1 MSVKVSLETPLNIF
15 SLRFTDLQQAQ
26 YSSCFVS
33 TGNLDGHESF
43 EDGEKGRT
51 RLGELFTSSL
61 KQPCWREIRQHSLV
75 KVNELENGRPL
86 KQNRPF

>member
-1 MSVKVSLETPLNIF
+1 MSVKVSLETPLNIS

-33 TGNLDGHESF
+33 TGNLDGHKSF
-43 EDGEKGRT
+43 EDGKKGRT

-75 KVNELENGRPL
+75 KVNELENGRSL